1 MKKTV
6 LFQSNKD
13 YDKKKRFF
21 VSRWILLSAAI
32 LLNAFIIVYSCLD
45 GPTTSKMNS
54 PFTNFLVSLVNG
66 FTKKEAEQI
75 KLEGINI
82 SLSNEESYKYNYL
95 PGYDVDEIPLGSA
108 KQIECFFTPTN
119 ATNKSVVFSASP
131 ADAVTLNQ
139 SGSTISVVGMKTG
152 LCEITGKSSDGA
164 FESKVNVKV
173 VDAIAPTSFNISLES
188 TTIPLGTTQTINLDI
203 DGGVLGHD
211 ELVNFRYYDARKL
224 SYLSS
229 NESVAAIDEYGVIKP
244 ISTGNATIVV
254 ANGALCSKSINVSVV
269 SGSTPTPYSNL
280 SISGSNVCY
289 ANDMILSQ
297 SSSKYKYQLT
307 PKDGET
313 ELNPEDFIWKSSNDL
328 LVKVDKH
335 GVMRG
340 FRKASNED
348 ETATITAVS
357 KTTGQSVNYNVT
369 VKNQL
374 PTELVYWIII
384 DDEMTWNPEQFT
396 LARGELVN
404 AYYQLT
410 PRTQVNDILI
420 EVSNKEVLE
429 ITNVGTNLV
438 INAKNVGTS
447 HVKMTAVINPDL
459 VIEVDFTVV
468 EAGAINTRGIGD
480 VGKYIRKSIGHAALF
495 MVAQIFTY
503 LTLYMFFY
511 DKKWWFYS
519 SISIGE
525 GLFISGLSEL
535 IQVFVPSRGGAFVD
549 VLIDFAGVVVGAALT
564 FLGIYIVKKIKGK
577 KSRKETS
584 KNN

>member
-1 MKKTV
+1 MKKFI
-6 LFQSNKD
+6 LFRSKNNPG
-13 YDKKKRFF
+13 KRTRFA
-21 VSRWILLSAAI
+21 VSRWIMFSIAI

-54 PFTNFLVSLVNG
+54 PFTNFLVSLING
-66 FTKKEAEQI
+66 FTKKEAEHI
-75 KLEGINI
+75 GVENINI
-82 SLSNEESYKYNYL
+82 SLSNEESYKYNYI
-95 PGYDVDEIPLGSA
+95 PGYSLEEIPLGSA

-119 ATNKSVVFSASP
+119 ATNKSVVYTASP
-131 ADAVTLNQ
+131 VDAVTLNQ
-139 SGSTISVVGMKTG
+139 SGSTLSVVGMKVGT
-152 LCEITGKSSDGA
+152 CEITAKSSDGD

-173 VDAIAPTSFNISLES
+173 VETVAPTAFEISLKN
-188 TTIPLGTTQTINLDI
+188 TTIPLGTTQTIDLDI
-203 DGGVLGHD
+203 DGGVLTHD
-211 ELVNFRYYDARKL
+211 ELVNFRYYDTRKL
-224 SYLSS
+224 SYSSS
-229 NESVAAIDEYGVIKP
+229 NEAVATINKYGVITP
-244 ISTGNATIVV
+244 ISIGDTTINVS
-254 ANGALCSKSINVSVV
+254 NGVSCSKSISVSVT
-269 SGSTPTPYSNL
+269 SGTIPTPYSNL
-280 SISGSNVCY
+280 SISGSNICF

-328 LVKVDKH
+328 LVRVDKH

-340 FRKASNED
+340 FRKTSNDD
-348 ETATITAVS
+348 EVATITAVS
-357 KTTGQSVNYNVT
+357 KTTGQSVSYNIT

-396 LARGELVN
+396 LAKGELVN

-420 EVSNKEVLE
+420 EVSNKDVLE

-447 HVKMTAVINPDL
+447 HVKFTSVINPDL
-459 VIEVDFTVV
+459 IIEVDFTVV
-468 EAGAINTRGIGD
+468 EAGAISTRGIGD
-480 VGKYIRKSIGHAALF
+480 VGKYLRKSIGHAALF
-495 MVAQIFTY
+495 MITQVFTY

-511 DKKWWFYS
+511 DKKWWFYT
-519 SISIGE
+519 SISVGE

-535 IQVFVPSRGGAFVD
+535 IQVFVPSRGGAWLD
-549 VLIDFAGVVVGAALT
+549 VLIDFTGVVVGAALT
-564 FLGIYIVKKIKGK
+564 FLGIYIVKKIKEK
-577 KSRKETS
+577 KSQKDISE
-584 KNN
+584 K